1 MSSYIA
7 PEYMAIENMLKP
19 FVKEHELDMVTVNS
33 LIRGSMELLEP
44 EPPTAS
50 VAILDSKD
58 MSSAVSVKPSNI
70 RINLKF
76 AFNSIFSF
84 KSLLDAEGIWLVL
97 SLLKTIVFLI
107 SDMEVRLNEN
117 EAVVLF
123 CLYRLRNAACEEMID
138 YIETVK
144 SEKIHVEINT
154 IGLKKALYQLEKIGT
169 VKLEAGKYSMCETI
183 LIRKH

>member
-1 MSSYIA
+1 
-7 PEYMAIENMLKP
+7 
-19 FVKEHELDMVTVNS
+19 
-33 LIRGSMELLEP
+33 MELLEP

-84 KSLLDAEGIWLVL
+84 KSLLDAKGIWLVL
-97 SLLKTIVFLI
+97 TLLKTIVFLI
-107 SDMEVRLNEN
+107 SDMEAKLNEN

-123 CLYRLRNAACEEMID
+123 CLYRLRNATCEEIID

-144 SEKIHVEINT
+144 TEEINIEINT
-154 IGLKKALYQLEKIGT
+154 NDVKTALSKLEKIGT
-169 VKLEAGKYSMCETI
+169 VKLEAGKYSMCEAI